1 MKSISNMV
9 VQLGGICG
17 TNDLS
22 EWEEGFVDSM
32 FDYYD
37 SGKLSDLS
45 EKQLDILIH
54 LYKKHFG
61 DYEHEVP
68 S

>member
-22 EWEEGFVDSM
+22 EWEEGFIDSM

-37 SGKLSDLS
+37 SGIRKIIRYTYSF
-45 EKQLDILIH
+45 I
-54 LYKKHFG
+54 
-61 DYEHEVP
+61 
-68 S
+68 